1 MNNSILY
8 YFVDTNLF
16 LQCRPLEQLDWSPWE
31 TFEEVRLIVSK
42 PVLREIDNRK
52 NKGNDRA
59 GRRARDTTSMFRQIR
74 TDGERVVHFSNPR
87 VVLCVESQHQYS
99 KDLKDQL
106 NYDERDDQL
115 VGTAYEFARR
125 NQTCDVRLLTHDTT
139 PMFTASGIGLTADQI
154 SDDWL
159 LPPEP
164 TDTEKKLA
172 SLQDEN
178 ARLKKAE
185 PSISIG
191 CMDQFDSK
199 VEQYEYTYKCFD
211 PLTDEQIDELMH
223 RLRTYFPMANNF
235 GATEPQQRLASRSMA
250 VSQSILDILG
260 KKEVFT
266 PATDDEISKYREQAY
281 PQWMEQCEQVL
292 RQYHSILK
300 EEAPPLEF
308 SFLAKNDGTCPA
320 TDCLVTVEARGSFRI
335 MPPPFREDDDDEI
348 QEPQPRKLPLP
359 PNPPTGHWRNMIG
372 HHDLDHI
379 SRTFRQIVDGSRNL
393 DGILNPPFVPPSPI
407 NSSCPRDPNEFHYKP
422 DRPSIPQGSFSLEC
436 DNWRHGNEDE
446 AFNGEI
452 HVEPDQEAAKGALVC
467 RIQASNLSK
476 SVCNTI
482 PARIATVH
490 ISAFESAQ
498 TMVENL
504 LKSQNLR
511 PN

>member
-1 MNNSILY
+1 MLTNSILY

-31 TFEEVRLIVSK
+31 PFEEVRLIVSK

-59 GRRARDTTSMFRQIR
+59 GRRARDTASMFRQIL
-74 TDGERVVHFSNPR
+74 TDGDRVVHCSNPR

-99 KDLKDQL
+99 KNLKDQL

-125 NQTCDVRLLTHDTT
+125 NRNCDVRLLTHDTT

-154 SDDWL
+154 WDDWL

-172 SLQDEN
+172 SLQNEN

-185 PSISIG
+185 PSILIQ
-191 CMDQFDSK
+191 CMDQSDSQ
-199 VEQYEYTYKCFD
+199 VEQYGYTYKCFD

-223 RLRTYFPMANNF
+223 RLRTYFPLANNF
-235 GATEPQQRLASRSMA
+235 GTTEPRQRIASRSMTA
-250 VSQSILDILG
+250 SQSILDILG

-266 PATDDEISKYREQAY
+266 PATGDEIAKYREQAY

-292 RQYHSILK
+292 RQYHSILQK
-300 EEAPPLEF
+300 EAPPLEF
-308 SFLAKNDGTCPA
+308 SFLAKNDGTRPA
-320 TDCLVTVEARGSFRI
+320 TDCLITVEACGSFQI
-335 MPPPFREDDDDEI
+335 MPPLFREDEDDEI
-348 QEPQPRKLPLP
+348 QEPQPTKLSLP
-359 PNPPTGHWRNMIG
+359 PNPPTGHWRSMMG

-379 SRTFRQIVDGSRNL
+379 GRTFRQIVDGSRNL
-393 DGILNPPFVPPSPI
+393 DGILNPPFVPSSPI
-407 NSSCPRDPNEFHYKP
+407 KFPRPRDSNEFYYKP

-436 DNWRHGNEDE
+436 DNWRHGNEEE
-446 AFNGEI
+446 AFIGEI
-452 HVEPDQEAAKGALVC
+452 HVEPAQHEVEGALVC

-476 SVCNTI
+476 SVCKTI
-482 PARIATVH
+482 PVQITISH

-498 TMVENL
+498 NMVEDL
-504 LKSQNLR
+504 LRLQS
-511 PN
+511 PGH